1 MRTLAKSFESKYV
14 GFTPSWTGADT
25 RLPKYQIGVIR
36 IGIAGNPG
44 QSCRRHY
51 YVKHVLHPMPRTP
64 ATANLPAGTIVPA
77 TGIYVVSHRSPAHAL
92 PHQVLIQAGVKLP
105 E

>member
-1 MRTLAKSFESKYV
+1 
-14 GFTPSWTGADT
+14 
-25 RLPKYQIGVIR
+25 
-36 IGIAGNPG
+36 
-44 QSCRRHY
+44 
-51 YVKHVLHPMPRTP
+51 MPRTP

-105 E
+105 EWNACVGVVFSPRCYAPQPIGVNEFGGLLWSRLRDRLAEPH